1 MATVLI
7 TGANR
12 GLGLE
17 LTRQYAA
24 RGWEVIACARRPEVA
39 PDLAALAHASGGRVA
54 LERLDVTDHKGVDA
68 AARRLAGRPIDVLFN
83 SAGTMGRGSRVGA
96 GVPASRFG
104 EIDYADWDG
113 IFRVN
118 VTGPM
123 KVTEAFVAHVARSS
137 GRKIVAISSDL
148 GSMAS
153 NASGKLYAYRA
164 SKAALNS
171 CMKSLAIDLGRDRGL
186 LVAVLHPG
194 WVRTDM
200 GTARASIGAPESV
213 AGLIKVIEGLDAGKS
228 GRFWRYDGAEVP
240 W

>member
-17 LTRQYAA
+17 FTRQYAA
-24 RGWEVIACARRPEVA
+24 LGWEVIACARHPEA
-39 PDLAALAHASGGRVA
+39 ATALSALARDSAGRV
-54 LERLDVTDHKGVDA
+54 LVERLDVTDHAGVEA
-68 AARRLAGRPIDVLFN
+68 AARRLEGRAIDVLLN
-83 SAGTMGRGSRVGA
+83 NAGTMGRGSAAQIGF
-96 GVPASRFG
+96 PSNRFG
-104 EIDYADWDG
+104 EIDYADWDR
-113 IFRVN
+113 IFRIN

-123 KVTEAFVAHVARSS
+123 KVTEAFVGHVARST

-186 LVAVLHPG
+186 VVAVLHPG

-200 GTARASIGAPESV
+200 GTPRASIDPPESV
-213 AGLIKVIEGLDAGKS
+213 TGLIKVIDGLDAGKA

>member
-24 RGWEVIACARRPEVA
+24 RGWEVIACARRPEA
-39 PDLAALAHASGGRVA
+39 ATDLTALAHASGGRVA
-54 LERLDVTDHKGVDA
+54 LERLDVTDYKGVDA

-96 GVPASRFG
+96 GFPASRFG
-104 EIDYADWDG
+104 EIDYADWEE

-118 VTGPM
+118 VEGPM
-123 KVTEAFVAHVARSS
+123 KVTEAFVEHVARSA
-137 GRKIVAISSDL
+137 GRKVVALSSVV
-148 GSMAS
+148 GSIAS
-153 NASGKLYAYRA
+153 NTSGGLYAYRA
-164 SKAALNS
+164 SKAALNA
-171 CMKSLAIDLGRDRGL
+171 CMKSLAIDLGRSHGL
-186 LVAVLHPG
+186 VVAMLHPG

-200 GTARASIGAPESV
+200 GGPRADIDAPESV
-213 AGLIKVIEGLDAGKS
+213 AGLLRVVDGLDAEKS
-228 GRFWRYDGAEVP
+228 GRFWRYDGSELP

>member
-24 RGWEVIACARRPEVA
+24 RGWEVIACARRPEAA

-96 GVPASRFG
+96 GFPASRFG
-104 EIDYADWDG
+104 EIDYADWEE

-118 VTGPM
+118 VEGPM
-123 KVTEAFVAHVARSS
+123 KVTEAFVEHVARSA
-137 GRKIVAISSDL
+137 GRKVVALSSVV
-148 GSMAS
+148 GSIAS
-153 NASGKLYAYRA
+153 NTSGGLYAYRG
-164 SKAALNS
+164 SKAALNA
-171 CMKSLAIDLGRDRGL
+171 CMKSLAIDLGRSHGL
-186 LVAVLHPG
+186 VVAMLHPG

-200 GTARASIGAPESV
+200 GGPHAARSV
-213 AGLIKVIEGLDAGKS
+213 AEGADSIVWLATLPDS
-228 GRFWRYDGAEVP
+228 GPTGGFFQDRRPIAW
-240 W
+240 

>member
-17 LTRQYAA
+17 FTRQYATL
-24 RGWEVIACARRPEVA
+24 GWEVIACARRPEA
-39 PDLAALAHASGGRVA
+39 ATALMTLARDSGGRVVV
-54 LERLDVTDHKGVDA
+54 EQLDVADHASVDA
-68 AARRLAGRPIDVLFN
+68 AARRLEGRAIDVLLN
-83 SAGTMGRGSRVGA
+83 NAGTTGRGTTTHA
-96 GVPASRFG
+96 GFPSNRFG

-113 IFRVN
+113 IFRIN

-123 KVTEAFVAHVARSS
+123 KMTEAFVGHVARSA

-153 NASGKLYAYRA
+153 NVSGKLYAYRA
-164 SKAALNS
+164 SKAALNA

-186 LVAVLHPG
+186 VVAVLHPG

-200 GTARASIGAPESV
+200 GTARASIDPPESV
-213 AGLIKVIEGLDAGKS
+213 AGLIRVIEGLDAAKAG
-228 GRFWRYDGAEVP
+228 GFWRYDGAEVP

>member
-17 LTRQYAA
+17 FTRQYAA
-24 RGWEVIACARRPEVA
+24 LGWEVIACARRPEA
-39 PDLAALAHASGGRVA
+39 ATALMTLARDSGGRVVV
-54 LERLDVTDHKGVDA
+54 EQLDVADHASVDA
-68 AARRLAGRPIDVLFN
+68 AARRLEGRAIDVLLN
-83 SAGTMGRGSRVGA
+83 NAGTMGRGTTTHA
-96 GVPASRFG
+96 GFPSNRFG

-113 IFRVN
+113 IFRIN

-123 KVTEAFVAHVARSS
+123 KMTEAFVGHVARSA

-153 NASGKLYAYRA
+153 NVSGKLYAYRA
-164 SKAALNS
+164 SKAALNA

-186 LVAVLHPG
+186 VVAVLHPG

-200 GTARASIGAPESV
+200 GTARASIDPPESV
-213 AGLIKVIEGLDAGKS
+213 AGLIRVIEGLDAAKAG
-228 GRFWRYDGAEVP
+228 GFWRYDGAEVP

>member
-17 LTRQYAA
+17 FTRQYATL
-24 RGWEVIACARRPEVA
+24 GWEVIACARRPEA
-39 PDLAALAHASGGRVA
+39 ATALMTLARDSGGRVVV
-54 LERLDVTDHKGVDA
+54 EQLDVADHASVDA
-68 AARRLAGRPIDVLFN
+68 AARRLEGRAIDVLLN
-83 SAGTMGRGSRVGA
+83 NAGTMGRGTTTHA
-96 GVPASRFG
+96 GFPSNRFG

-113 IFRVN
+113 IFRIN

-123 KVTEAFVAHVARSS
+123 KMTEAFVGHVARSA

-153 NASGKLYAYRA
+153 NVSGKLYAYRA
-164 SKAALNS
+164 SKAALNA

-186 LVAVLHPG
+186 VVAVLHPG

-200 GTARASIGAPESV
+200 GTARASIDPPESV
-213 AGLIKVIEGLDAGKS
+213 AGLIRVIEGLDAAKAG
-228 GRFWRYDGAEVP
+228 GFWRYDGAEVP

>member
-17 LTRQYAA
+17 FTRQYAA
-24 RGWEVIACARRPEVA
+24 LGWEVIACARH
-39 PDLAALAHASGGRVA
+39 PDAASALLALARDSAGRVVV
-54 LERLDVTDHKGVDA
+54 ERLDVTDHAGVDA
-68 AARRLAGRPIDVLFN
+68 AARRLEGRAIDVLLN
-83 SAGTMGRGSRVGA
+83 NAGTMGRGN
-96 GVPASRFG
+96 RFG

-113 IFRVN
+113 IFRIN

-123 KVTEAFVAHVARSS
+123 KVTEAFVGHVARST

-153 NASGKLYAYRA
+153 NTSGRLYAYRA

-186 LVAVLHPG
+186 VVAVLHPG

-200 GTARASIGAPESV
+200 GTPRASIDPPESV
-213 AGLIKVIEGLDAGKS
+213 TGLIKVIDELDAGKA